1 MGCFTN
7 MSSRERVLTA
17 LSHREPDRLPLDLGG
32 TRVTSIHPN
41 ILGKLQQ
48 RLHIES
54 EPIRVM
60 DVWQMLAWV
69 DRPIVDK
76 LGVDVLPVPRLV
88 QDFNLRIDTWR
99 PWQVE
104 GIHKVRMPGNFDPLV
119 DNEGSLCL
127 IQDGEVVGKKVTSSP
142 YFDKMLETRMSYIP
156 PIVDSIPLFTLNDE
170 ELEWR
175 RHWAQTLR
183 SETDKALMGDFGFN
197 LGRWGSFQE
206 WLYTIGADPGYVRSW
221 YERKIENLIENIK
234 LYAQAVG
241 DNIDIIWLME
251 DFGTQKGMMISPK
264 FFKEMIAPYYKQ
276 LFGWIRANTSW
287 KIFFHSCGGIYPI
300 IDSLLDCGID
310 ILNPVQTAA
319 AGMDSMRLKTE
330 FGDRLTFWGGGI
342 DTQDVLPFGT
352 PKDVQAQVQERIK
365 IFGKGGGFI
374 FNPIHNIQGDV
385 PVENLLAMYEAVHLY
400 GQYPL

>member
-1 MGCFTN
+1 
-7 MSSRERVLTA
+7 MSMTSRERVLTA

-41 ILGKLQQ
+41 TLGKLQQ

-69 DRPIVDK
+69 DRPIVDM

-99 PWQVE
+99 PWQSVD
-104 GIHKVRMPGNFDPLV
+104 IDMVRMPGNFDPV
-119 DNEGSLCL
+119 SDDEGSLCL
-127 IQDGEVVGKKVTSSP
+127 IQDGEVVGKKVSSSP
-142 YFDKMLETRMSYIP
+142 YFDKMSETRMSYTP
-156 PIVDSIPLFTLNDE
+156 PAIDSIPLYTLNDE

-183 SETDKALMGDFGFN
+183 RETDKALMGDFGFN

-206 WLYTIGADPGYVRSW
+206 WLYTIGADPDYVRSW
-221 YERKIENLIENIK
+221 YDRKIENLLENIK

-241 DNIDIIWLME
+241 NDLDIIWLME

-264 FFKEMIAPYYKQ
+264 FFQEMVAPYYKK
-276 LFGWIRANTSW
+276 LFSWIRANTSW

-300 IDSLLDCGID
+300 IGTLLDCGID

-319 AGMDSMRLKTE
+319 KGMDPIRLKTE

-352 PKDVQAQVQERIK
+352 PADVQAQVQERIK

-385 PVENLLAMYEAVHLY
+385 PVENLLAMYEAVHKF